1 MNTHTPFQTTAPV
14 FHNWLTAD
22 DFLAFAKGISKP
34 MNSNIDDMKAKVD
47 AIFSDACKR
56 GSTYETVV
64 HNFFCAGVE
73 GEFGT
78 DETAPEVAEVFKYAR
93 GYGYMNATENAAREQ
108 ADAENGYCHH
118 GLDAM
123 TCPCGCFELDGEEE
137 EEEIYI
143 VPGYLED

>member
-1 MNTHTPFQTTAPV
+1 MNIDTQSQTTATI

-22 DFLAFAKGISKP
+22 DFLAFAQGIFKP
-34 MNSNIDDMKAKVD
+34 KAPSIEEMKAKVD
-47 AIFSDACKR
+47 DIFSYACKR

-78 DETAPEVAEVFKYAR
+78 DETAPEFAEVFKYAR
-93 GYGYMNATENAAREQ
+93 EYGYMNATENAAREQ

-123 TCPCGCFELDGEEE
+123 TCPCGCFED
-137 EEEIYI
+137 
-143 VPGYLED
+143 

>member
-1 MNTHTPFQTTAPV
+1 MNTHTQFQTTAPI

-34 MNSNIDDMKAKVD
+34 MTSNIDDMKAKVD

-78 DETAPEVAEVFKYAR
+78 DETAPEFAEVFMYAR
-93 GYGYMNATENAAREQ
+93 EYGYMNATENAAREQ

-123 TCPCGCFELDGEEE
+123 TCPCGCFEFDGAEEE
-137 EEEIYI
+137 QEIYI